1 MISAN
6 GINTWMPIAS
16 AANVAQGAAALAIAI
31 KVKNNKVRALAL
43 PASLSAFLG
52 ITEPAIF
59 GVNIRYVKPFIAGSI
74 GGACGALV
82 ASLMNVGA
90 TAYGVTGV
98 FGFLITTN
106 SALGYLLTLVVA
118 GGVAFVISW
127 FLGIDETR

>member
-1 MISAN
+1 
-6 GINTWMPIAS
+6 MPIAS

-31 KVKNNKVRALAL
+31 KTKNSKIKALAL

-82 ASLMNVGA
+82 ASIFNVGA
-90 TAYGVTGV
+90 TAYGVTGL

-106 SALGYLLTLVVA
+106 ATFGYLLTIIVAAAVGFVV
-118 GGVAFVISW
+118 SW
-127 FLGIDETR
+127 LLGIDETR